1 MSSELYRIVFS
12 GEVTRGHAVADVK
25 HALAKLFRVDTATV
39 ARLFGGRPVV
49 LKQGVDA
56 EEAIHFMS
64 ALSQAGAVS
73 RMEPLP
79 PGALKSNRVTFL
91 ERRGLQRR
99 IRGERRKR
107 PRHDAYV
114 PDRRARKTRRTVE
127 AGRKD

>member
-1 MSSELYRIVFS
+1 MSSQLYRIVFS
-12 GEVTRGHAVADVK
+12 GEVARGRDVAGVK
-25 HALAKLFRVDTATV
+25 HALAELFRVDTGTV

-56 EEAIHFMS
+56 EEAIHFIS

-79 PGALKSNRVTFL
+79 PGAPKSSRVTFL
-91 ERRGLQRR
+91 ERRLLQRR
-99 IRGERRKR
+99 TRSERRKR

-114 PDRRARKTRRTVE
+114 PDRRARKTRRTAE
-127 AGRKD
+127 PG

>member
-12 GEVTRGHAVADVK
+12 GEVARGYAVADVK

-64 ALSQAGAVS
+64 ALSEAGAVS
-73 RMEPLP
+73 RMEPVP
-79 PGALKSNRVTFL
+79 PGAPKSSRVTFL
-91 ERRGLQRR
+91 ERRLLQRR
-99 IRGERRKR
+99 ARNERRKR
-107 PRHDAYV
+107 SRHDAYV
-114 PDRRARKTRRTVE
+114 PDRRARKTRRAADSV
-127 AGRKD
+127 